1 MAKKLRWGAVSTTG
15 NFRENN
21 EDRCFTDP
29 KGRYFLV
36 ADGMGG
42 QLAGEKASEMAVELI
57 PKKLDQTLDFRND
70 PQPKVL
76 KAIDV
81 AVEQANGE
89 IMALSQVDPDFHN
102 MGTTIVMGV
111 RVGDTLHVAGV
122 GDSRAY
128 LLRQGQIEQL
138 TKDHS
143 LAQALLDA
151 GTLSPE
157 EAAKHRYKSMLYRYL
172 GCKEGSNGAEAR
184 PIVLEPGDR
193 FVFCSD
199 GASEGVTIDQFKA
212 LLAVDEEPQ
221 KIAESIVKAAEAGGS
236 KDNITVVVLLV
247 D

>member
-199 GASEGVTIDQFKA
+199 GASEGVNIDQFKA

-221 KIAESIVKAAEAGGS
+221 KIAEAIVKAAEAGGS